1 MKKRR
6 ENWAEQFERKQEERE
21 DFISN
26 ISKKKKLESYNEEIK
41 QLKEQYSNEKSKDYK
56 NQITILENML
66 DIYYK
71 IKGLFVEGVEV
82 DLEIKKLEENINYL
96 KFKQNYIERYNVDE
110 MEISEVTRRAELQE
124 MYEEEEI
131 YNLKQEKIKN
141 NKTSKLKE
149 ILDKSKDAQSWE
161 EYRKEEEEK
170 ER

>member
-1 MKKRR
+1 MKRR

-21 DFISN
+21 EFISN

-41 QLKEQYSNEKSKDYK
+41 QLKEQYSNQKSKDYK
-56 NQITILENML
+56 NQIDILEKL
-66 DIYYK
+66 LYIYYK
-71 IKGLFVEGVEV
+71 IKELSLEGVEV
-82 DLEIKKLEENINYL
+82 NLEIKKLEENINYL
-96 KFKQNYIERYNVDE
+96 KFKQSYIEQYDVDE
-110 MEISEVTRRAELQE
+110 IEVSEVTRRAEIQE
-124 MYEEEEI
+124 MYDEEEI

-161 EYRKEEEEK
+161 EYKKEEEEK